1 MKNARDEQHSSSVQD
16 NLSPLDKIRQEEA
29 LAAAQVY
36 LARQEAEGIISSA
49 RERASAMQQEAEE
62 AGRQS
67 AVAEREKL
75 LSAARAEAEKIEMA
89 ALANTKTLTQ
99 TANLQVEAAAGR
111 VIRWLLGIDSE
122 DLTP

>member
-1 MKNARDEQHSSSVQD
+1 MKNARDEQHSSIAQD

>member
-1 MKNARDEQHSSSVQD
+1 MKNARDEQHSSSAQD

-75 LSAARAEAEKIEMA
+75 LSAAHAEAEKIEMD
-89 ALANTKTLTQ
+89 ALANTKRLTQ
-99 TANLQVEAAAGR
+99 TANLQVEAAAGW